1 MASPITWQSI
11 AAPNFSSS
19 NSSST
24 SGQRNF
30 NDSLDSFGKASTNLN
45 NTLTGIDDTARKENT
60 GKLAASL
67 FGKSDA
73 EVQAIMEG
81 IPADAN
87 IDNNAIFEIAGKQRM
102 DNSVLAQQASATAGN
117 VIQNG
122 ISQLNADNLPTEI
135 ANKNAL
141 GVDALTQSNFNTSN
155 QQDAY
160 NLDKQSKQAGITRD
174 NAVTANTLLQGQQT
188 QQSLNDRKETDAITN
203 LIPTLLAKA
212 STTDANGR
220 VTVDKGMLNDL
231 IMAQKDENGKPIPR
245 NGANVGIAIDAFT
258 KNQGIDATNASNAEA
273 IKEAAKVEAAK
284 LANSNTVDA
293 AALKKSYESLRTL
306 ANTNNDGWSDETEQQ
321 NRDEIYAR
329 MSAALSAGIPEKE
342 IVKFASDA
350 NINSNTGSFGKKS
363 FDDAVAAYLKT
374 HGNNANTQTSSE
386 SGKVTANSL
395 RTGFVD

>member
-30 NDSLDSFGKASTNLN
+30 NDSLDSFGKASANLN

-87 IDNNAIFEIAGKQRM
+87 IDNNAIFEIANKNRM
-102 DNSVLAQQASATAGN
+102 DNSTLAQQASATAGN
-117 VIQNG
+117 VIQND
-122 ISQLNADNLPTEI
+122 ISRTNYENLPTEI

-141 GVDALTQSNFNTSN
+141 GVNELTQSNFTTTN
-155 QQDAY
+155 QPSAFKLSQE
-160 NLDKQSKQAGITRD
+160 STIAGISRD
-174 NAVTANTLLQGQQT
+174 KAVTANFLLQGQQT

-203 LIPTLLAKA
+203 LIPSLLAKA
-212 STTDANGR
+212 STTNAKGR

-258 KNQGIDATNASNAEA
+258 KNQDIDATNASSAEA
-273 IKEAAKVEAAK
+273 VKEAAKVEAAK

-321 NRDEIYAR
+321 NRDKIYAR

-350 NINSNTGSFGKKS
+350 NISSNTSGFGEKS
-363 FDDAVAAYLKT
+363 FDEAVANYLAT
-374 HGNNANTQTSSE
+374 LGNNANTQTPTE

-395 RTGFVD
+395 RTGSVD